1 MTRNFDRRV
10 ETLVP
15 IDNKTVHEQIL
26 YQIMYT
32 AINDNQN
39 TWILDSDGNYQKINS
54 KLKIDSHKYF
64 MTNPSLSGRGT
75 AAKKVYKKIEKQ

>member
-1 MTRNFDRRV
+1 
-10 ETLVP
+10 
-15 IDNKTVHEQIL
+15 
-26 YQIMYT
+26 MYT
-32 AINDNQN
+32 AIHDNQN
-39 TWILDSDGNYQKINS
+39 ACVLDSDGDYQKINS